1 MSYLKQY
8 RASQNLLYPLYK
20 KGKFVSIQ
28 MYNALSFNFYYLG
41 NKDESI
47 EMWNKLTQISE
58 VDVGYAPWV
67 IEESKTV
74 FESRVLPLLL
84 DDNNHYRLYGIFTSS
99 IKWKRNTND

>member
-1 MSYLKQY
+1 
-8 RASQNLLYPLYK
+8 
-20 KGKFVSIQ
+20 

>member
-1 MSYLKQY
+1 
-8 RASQNLLYPLYK
+8 
-20 KGKFVSIQ
+20 

-67 IEESKTV
+67 IEESK
-74 FESRVLPLLL
+74 RYL
-84 DDNNHYRLYGIFTSS
+84 NHECYHYY
-99 IKWKRNTND
+99 